1 MTAENG
7 AGLSVS
13 VISSPLIY
21 DDTLPVPGDVM
32 DGSSFLKDEAWVG
45 SNSTFSGQSIGCVV
59 IKVTGYRGTPKLRSP
74 LFRISQSSRRPEYGL
89 SCFIRYQDLHFGF
102 LQLLFI

>member
-7 AGLSVS
+7 AGLSID

-59 IKVTGYRGTPKLRSP
+59 IKVTGYRGMQKLRSP
-74 LFRISQSSRRPEYGL
+74 LFRIMQSSRRSEYGL
-89 SCFIRYQDLHFGF
+89 PCFIRCQDLYFGF
-102 LQLLFI
+102 LQLRFI